1 MSKIQMTPILAR
13 LIPFFPGQNP
23 QKEGSKYLV
32 LSGVRVVEPCHLSQ
46 KKIEYFC
53 WKKNYTGPRKRTGFL
68 DIEKKTTSKCKN
80 ICL

>member
-46 KKIEYFC
+46 KNRIFLLEKELY
-53 WKKNYTGPRKRTGFL
+53 RTQ
-68 DIEKKTTSKCKN
+68 KTDWIS
-80 ICL
+80 